1 MKLSRRKLL
10 KGCIYP
16 IEANQILVQ
25 VEEVLKTWE
34 PIWTPFV
41 SAPIREELIR
51 IVQGITDISCS
62 SNGGYQNA
70 ERQRILIQRTDR
82 EEIRNRTIIPFKGIQ
97 IQGNFLFDRTEPQD
111 FLEALMQTGLQEDAI
126 GDIWITGDKG
136 ANAIC
141 TPEASK
147 FLEDQQ
153 GLIRD
158 VKIIYKSIGLAEL
171 HLPQQ
176 RSPRKI
182 STVEASRR
190 LDAISSAGFGLSRA
204 KVINQIKQG
213 KLRFNWHTTNN
224 ASRSLS
230 IGDRLQLEGKGS
242 LEVINLELTK
252 RGRWRVELLKK

>member
-1 MKLSRRKLL
+1 
-10 KGCIYP
+10 
-16 IEANQILVQ
+16 
-25 VEEVLKTWE
+25 
-34 PIWTPFV
+34 
-41 SAPIREELIR
+41 
-51 IVQGITDISCS
+51 
-62 SNGGYQNA
+62 
-70 ERQRILIQRTDR
+70 
-82 EEIRNRTIIPFKGIQ
+82 
-97 IQGNFLFDRTEPQD
+97 
-111 FLEALMQTGLQEDAI
+111 MQTGLQQNAI

-136 ANAIC
+136 AHAIC

-147 FLEDQQ
+147 FLEHQQ
-153 GLIRD
+153 GFIRD
-158 VKIIYKSIGLAEL
+158 VKIIYKSLEL
-171 HLPQQ
+171 TELQLPQQ
-176 RSPRKI
+176 RNPRKI